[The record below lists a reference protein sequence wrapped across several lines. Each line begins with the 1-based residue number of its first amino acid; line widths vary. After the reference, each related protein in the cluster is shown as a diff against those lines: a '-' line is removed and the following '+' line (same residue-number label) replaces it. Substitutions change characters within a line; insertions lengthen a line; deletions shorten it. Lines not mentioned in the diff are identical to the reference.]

1 MNLRERVLGYPIVYR
16 LFKKLV
22 LPNGVLEELVDT
34 DYKIG
39 EGGRVLDLGCGFGD
53 YAKFFAKHCVYVG
66 IDHNASYVAMARR
79 LNKGLPVEFLVADV
93 ADPAVTEHGPYD
105 LVMMS
110 GVLHHLEDE
119 LVHEL
124 ASKIAPLLN
133 KGGRFVA
140 LEPVF
145 DPDQGL
151 CARLIIAA
159 DRGRHVRDAAGY
171 RTCLESGF
179 NHVLTR
185 KVTGLLRIPYTHLVI
200 TGSVA

>member
-1 MNLRERVLGYPIVYR
+1 MNIRERVLRYPIVYR

-22 LPNGVLEELVDT
+22 LPNGVLEQLVNSDF
-34 DYKIG
+34 KIV

-66 IDHNASYVAMARR
+66 IDHNGSYVAMARR
-79 LNKGLPVEFLVADV
+79 LNEGLPVEFLVADV
-93 ADPAVTEHGPYD
+93 ADQVVTEYGPYD
-105 LVMMS
+105 LVIMS

-119 LVHEL
+119 LVHDL

-133 KGGRFVA
+133 QGGRFVA

-145 DPDQGL
+145 DPNQGL

-171 RTCLESGF
+171 RTCLEGGF
-179 NHVLTR
+179 KNVSTR